1 MRKYNMTATIA
12 KALGTA
18 PAALVLAIAWLAV
31 EVVERLN
38 CYRRARRE
46 SAQLLGLGER
56 DLRDIGISRV
66 DAIREAGRSAGS
78 ACRGPSLRDIDLG
91 RPQP

>member
-1 MRKYNMTATIA
+1 MTTTIA
-12 KALGTA
+12 KVLGTA
-18 PAALVLAIAWLAV
+18 PVAAVLGIAWLAV
-31 EVVERLN
+31 DLVERLN

-66 DAIREAGRSAGS
+66 DAIREAGRSAWT
-78 ACRGPSLRDIDLG
+78 ACRGSSLRAMNRG
-91 RPQP
+91 RPQL